1 MMRAGRTAVRPQAQG
16 TCVKGWVERHSK
28 PMHASIRRYEYAG
41 APLPVD
47 ELVQVGREIAAHLSQ
62 APGFVSFLI
71 LSAARQGPGPDMAPN
86 QGLATV
92 SIFEDQPGLEQ
103 ADRVA
108 AALLD
113 ERLAAGCR
121 QQAGITRGEIVFQ
134 RGL

>member
-1 MMRAGRTAVRPQAQG
+1 MY
-16 TCVKGWVERHSK
+16 
-28 PMHASIRRYEYAG
+28 ASIRRYEYAG

-47 ELVQVGREIAAHLSQ
+47 ELVQLVRGLAAHLSP
-62 APGFVSFLI
+62 APGSVSFLI
-71 LSAARQGPGPDMAPN
+71 LSAAPQGQGSDAAPD

-103 ADRVA
+103 ADRLA
-108 AALLD
+108 ATLLD
-113 ERLAAGCR
+113 ARLAARCR

>member
-1 MMRAGRTAVRPQAQG
+1 MY
-16 TCVKGWVERHSK
+16 
-28 PMHASIRRYEYAG
+28 ASIRRYEYAG

-47 ELVQVGREIAAHLSQ
+47 ELVQLGREIAAHLSQ

-71 LSAARQGPGPDMAPN
+71 LSPASQEQDPDAAPN
-86 QGLATV
+86 QGFATV

-103 ADRVA
+103 ADRLA

-113 ERLAAGCR
+113 ARLAAGCR